1 MITQA
6 KANELLNHLTG
17 RLTTLSIQQVY
28 VGLSKTTPAADGSNV
43 TEPSG
48 SGYARSLLGHG
59 SQPMTQKM
67 DNAAAGEIT
76 NKEIIYFSEA
86 TGAWGSCTHLC
97 FYITA
102 TGGIPFAFGA
112 LTAPISPTL
121 NTIPLIRGA
130 GLTLTLA

>member
-17 RLTTLSIQQVY
+17 KLTTLNIQYVY

-48 SGYARSLLGHG
+48 YGYARSLLGNG
-59 SQPMTQKM
+59 SQLMTQKM
-67 DNAAAGEIT
+67 DSAVEGEIT
-76 NKEIIYFSEA
+76 NKEIIYFPEA

-97 FYITA
+97 FYA
-102 TGGIPFAFGA
+102 TPTGSIPFAFGA
-112 LTAPISPTL
+112 LTAPISPTM
-121 NTIPLIRGA
+121 NTIPLIRVA